1 MTYLRRIYASAE
13 PKHSGSFFCIDKILL
28 ACLLTT
34 HLFALP
40 LPAEAVELKSPSIEV
55 WVDHISSADVDE
67 SSPTGELAVTATTGR
82 ASIPFGLTEKLK
94 LTFEL
99 SGSRIFFDWDNTED
113 IAFSNGLKPWDD
125 FTSARLRLKLDY
137 QWNSQ
142 WVSFG
147 NVYTSAAWEE
157 EIDDSYSYGAS
168 IGTSLIGPYN
178 LTWTLGVGS
187 GQGPENG
194 YWGVFGGIGWNQHK
208 KEEGQ
213 PGIFASLNWPPEAEI
228 GAVINEKWLVR
239 GNLWSTG
246 RIYRLANDNAVSPS
260 GLVVRLV
267 EATGIFLEYK
277 PFKKFSV
284 ALGGSYVFRHRYEI
298 QDESGDKVQSFA
310 NINASF
316 GATLNFKFKF

>member
-1 MTYLRRIYASAE
+1 MTYLKVNFASLKRKA
-13 PKHSGSFFCIDKILL
+13 SGSFFRIDKILF
-28 ACLLTT
+28 ACLATT
-34 HLFALP
+34 LIFALP
-40 LPAEAVELKSPSIEV
+40 PAAEAIELKSPSIEI
-55 WVDHISSADVDE
+55 WGDHIFSANVDE
-67 SSPTGELAVTATTGR
+67 SSPTGKLSVTSTSGR
-82 ASIPFGLTEKLK
+82 ASIPLQLTDKLN
-94 LTFEL
+94 LSFEL

-125 FTSARLRLKLDY
+125 FTSARLRLKLNY
-137 QWNSQ
+137 QWNPQ
-142 WVSFG
+142 WISFG
-147 NVYTSAAWEE
+147 NAYTSAAWEE

-168 IGTSLIGPYN
+168 IGTIFMGPYN

-213 PGIFASLNWPPEAEI
+213 PGIFASLNWPLKAEI

-260 GLVVRLV
+260 GLVVRSV

-277 PFKKFSV
+277 PIKKFSIT
-284 ALGGSYVFRHRYEI
+284 LGGSYVFRHQYEI
-298 QDESGDKVQSFA
+298 QNENGNKIQSLV
-310 NINASF
+310 NIDAAL

>member
-1 MTYLRRIYASAE
+1 MIFLSRIYAYAKR
-13 PKHSGSFFCIDKILL
+13 KHLGSLFCIDTILL
-28 ACLLTT
+28 AFMLTT
-34 HLFALP
+34 YLFAYP
-40 LPAEAVELKSPSIEV
+40 MSGEAIELKSPSIEV

-67 SSPTGELAVTATTGR
+67 SDPTGELTVTGTTGR
-82 ASIPFGLTEKLK
+82 ASIPFGLTEKLN

-99 SGSRIFFDWDNTED
+99 SGSRIFFDWDDTEYL
-113 IAFSNGLKPWDD
+113 AFSNGLKPWDD
-125 FTSARLRLKLDY
+125 LNSARLRLKLNY
-137 QWNSQ
+137 QWNPQ
-142 WVSFG
+142 WISFA
-147 NVYTSAAWEE
+147 NVHTSAAWEE

-168 IGTSLIGPYN
+168 IGTIFSGPYN

-187 GQGPENG
+187 SQGPENW

-213 PGIFASLNWPPEAEI
+213 PGIFASLNWPLEAEM

-260 GLVVRLV
+260 GLAVRLV
-267 EATGIFLEYK
+267 DATGVFLEYK
-277 PFKKFSV
+277 PFKKFLIS
-284 ALGGSYVFRHRYEI
+284 LGGSYVYRHRYEI

-310 NINASF
+310 NIDASL